1 MKTWKQLWK
10 DISVSKVNNENIKS
24 ISFAITFFFIFHFE
38 QVFICLE
45 LQLAETI
52 DRMCT
57 IEKLFWDIF

>member
-10 DISVSKVNNENIKS
+10 DISVSKV
-24 ISFAITFFFIFHFE
+24 SFAITFFFIFHFE